1 MTPVSPPSLPRTPR
15 LLSVVV
21 PAYNE
26 VQSLPLLLERL
37 KSVLAPLVRY
47 EIVIVDDGSRD
58 GTVEYLRRT
67 NADHPEVRYLSFSRN
82 FGHQNA
88 LRAGLVET
96 RGDCV
101 VTMDADLQHPPEVLG
116 ELLARWCEGADVVY
130 TVRRDDNAS
139 WFKRKSSALYY
150 RVLSALSDDPPVPGS
165 ADFRLLDRRVV
176 DVFVELKEHTMF
188 MRGLVPWVGFRQAE
202 VPYTEDSR
210 RTGVTKYSVFRMMRF
225 AVEGVT
231 ATSIRPLI
239 IASMFGM
246 FLAFTALVYAGYA
259 IYVRVATGTTVP
271 GWTSTVVVTALIG
284 GTQLIF
290 LGVLGAYVGQILR
303 EVRGRPPYLV
313 RERSGEPT

>member
-1 MTPVSPPSLPRTPR
+1 
-15 LLSVVV
+15 
-21 PAYNE
+21 
-26 VQSLPLLLERL
+26 
-37 KSVLAPLVRY
+37 
-47 EIVIVDDGSRD
+47 
-58 GTVEYLRRT
+58 
-67 NADHPEVRYLSFSRN
+67 
-82 FGHQNA
+82 
-88 LRAGLVET
+88 
-96 RGDCV
+96 
-101 VTMDADLQHPPEVLG
+101 
-116 ELLARWCEGADVVY
+116 LLAGWCEGADVVY
-130 TVRRDDNAS
+130 TVRRDDTVS
-139 WFKRKSSALYY
+139 WCKRKSSALYY

-202 VPYTEDSR
+202 VSYKEDAR
-210 RTGVTKYSVFRMMRF
+210 RAGVTKYSVRRMMRF

-259 IYVRVATGTTVP
+259 IYIRVATGTAVP
-271 GWTSTVVVTALIG
+271 GWASTVVVVALIG